1 MKYRRRSR
9 APRRPG
15 FLRTAYTAGK
25 LAYNAYKSYTKVVP
39 RGKRAIEPPPVT
51 GQHDY
56 KTDYVRKRMPRRRRR
71 RWLSF
76 KKKVDYIS
84 DKKHGL
90 KSWLVTQPETF
101 SSAQDK
107 SNFFVEELFSIDG
120 DGNHKDVG
128 DIARA
133 ILGNAVFDNQYSVFG
148 SSGTPTSKIISFESA
163 NMEVTVAN
171 TGSNGAIV
179 EVYSFRCRKDA
190 RQFSTVG
197 YNNPGGYYVVGFNKM
212 DEPTDPDTLN
222 EPDPGV
228 SEPLT
233 FDTVG
238 TTPFQCPMFC
248 SHFQIMKREKFTI
261 PAGGSIQKS
270 LRLPKNR
277 ALNINTL
284 RSLNCK
290 RGWTEGFMFQ
300 FQGLPGTVSETAI
313 KALPTT
319 LNVYTVKRYS
329 YYLRAGG
336 FDEGVIRD
344 A

>member
-1 MKYRRRSR
+1 MKSRRRLSR
-9 APRRPG
+9 PRRRG
-15 FLRTAYTAGK
+15 ILSNLYTAGRVG
-25 LAYNAYKSYTKVVP
+25 YNAYKSLSNLRTKI
-39 RGKRAIEPPPVT
+39 KRSIEPPPVT

-90 KSWLVTQPETF
+90 KSWLVTQPEVF

-133 ILGNAVFDNQYSVFG
+133 ILGDTVFNNEYSVLG
-148 SSGTPTSKIISFESA
+148 SSGSTTSKLISFESA
-163 NMEVTVAN
+163 NIEVTVAN
-171 TGSNGAIV
+171 TGSNGAIL
-179 EVYSFRCRKDA
+179 EVYHYRCRKDA

-197 YNNPGGYYVVGFNKM
+197 YNNPGGYYVVGFNKLN
-212 DEPTDPDTLN
+212 EVTDPDTLN
-222 EPDPGV
+222 NPDPAV
-228 SEPLT
+228 SDPLT

-238 TTPFQCPMFC
+238 TTPFQCPLFC
-248 SHFQIMKREKFTI
+248 SHFQITKREKFTV

-277 ALNINTL
+277 SLNINSL

-290 RGWTEGFMFQ
+290 RGWTEGFLFQ
-300 FQGLPGTVSETAI
+300 FQGLPGTVSSTAV

-336 FDEGVIRD
+336 FDEGVLRY